1 MALLKRHT
9 PARNDPADAPV
20 VPAGPAPAAD
30 RRNGSGTPT
39 GSENGSGKGRP
50 TPKRSEARAARARG
64 GSAVTTP
71 ASRKEARARSREERR
86 RTTREYRTAMLSGDV
101 NKLPPR
107 ERAPERVLARDFV
120 DTRRN
125 VGPFFLAAAALYFVG
140 GIVPNTY
147 VRLITTCLMLLGIL
161 AVVADSLV
169 LVRRVGRR
177 VTERYPD
184 SHVKVR
190 AYSVQRAL
198 LPARWR
204 MPRPRVT
211 RAGQDR

>member
-20 VPAGPAPAAD
+20 VPAEPAPAAD

-39 GSENGSGKGRP
+39 GSGNGSGKGRP

-64 GSAVTTP
+64 GAVTTP

-86 RTTREYRTAMLSGDV
+86 RTTREHRAAMLSGDV

-125 VGPFFLAAAALYFVG
+125 VGPFFLAAAAVYFVG

-147 VRLITTCLMLLGIL
+147 VRLITTCLMVLGIL
-161 AVVADSLV
+161 AVVVDSLV

-177 VTERYPD
+177 VAEKYPD
-184 SHVKVR
+184 SRVRVR

-211 RAGQDR
+211 RAGQAR